1 MIDLSAARIKLRGFH
16 ESTESA
22 MSDSQAIIVPR
33 ISTVPAHEARARM
46 ILRWLAE
53 RRIVE
58 ALPTTCGRGAAGMG
72 YAIAAGARKVVQHPE
87 RLPFGQPING
97 LEVVT
102 KRCIYTPTRDFA
114 EEAGC
119 PECRREIGE
128 ALFESLDEWMPRHTE
143 TFTCPECG
151 FEDDINGFLFIPA
164 CAFSN
169 LGFIFNGWAE
179 AGFTQAFLEEFAER
193 LGFAVALIEVQP

>member
-1 MIDLSAARIKLRGFH
+1 MG
-16 ESTESA
+16 
-22 MSDSQAIIVPR
+22 DSQAIIVPR

-87 RLPFGQPING
+87 RLPFGRPING

-143 TFTCPECG
+143 TFACPECG

-179 AGFTQAFLEEFAER
+179 AVFTQAFVDEFAER
-193 LGFAVALIEVQP
+193 LGFAVALVEVQP